1 MHSQFLAYLNTLL
14 MPSTIL
20 SYIIADLPPDP
31 NYTWITVS
39 WNVAASVMVTVG
51 GRMSDIFGRRWFL
64 IVGSIVALCGAVVG
78 ATASSVNQLI
88 ASGVLFGFGGG
99 LQEMCYAMLQ
109 VRPRCSGLS
118 HGRQLHLTDVYH
130 RRSYP

>member
-1 MHSQFLAYLNTLL
+1 

-20 SYIIADLPPDP
+20 SFIIADLPPGP

-51 GRMSDIFGRRWFL
+51 GRMSDICGRRWFL
-64 IVGSIVALCGAVVG
+64 IIGSIVALCGAVVR
-78 ATASSVNQLI
+78 ATATNVNQLI

-109 VRPRCSGLS
+109 VGYLTHYHDVVLFLS
-118 HGRQLHLTDVYH
+118 
-130 RRSYP
+130 RRNLYP